1 MLLDLGHMPRANKE
15 MVRGYIGNPKYES
28 VWCPYSR
35 GANTESLKQQRSIW
49 EEDQELVKR

>member
-1 MLLDLGHMPRANKE
+1 MPRANKE

-28 VWCPYSR
+28 VWCPHSR